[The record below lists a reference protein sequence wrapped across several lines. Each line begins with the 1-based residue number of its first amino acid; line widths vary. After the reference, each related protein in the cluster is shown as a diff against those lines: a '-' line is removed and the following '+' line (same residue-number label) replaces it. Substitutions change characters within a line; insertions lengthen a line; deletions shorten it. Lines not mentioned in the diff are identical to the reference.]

1 MASEAQAVSP
11 ARRSLLRRIGIVLLA
26 GASILVVSALIW
38 QGITASG
45 NPDPAASHL
54 SPHAAIVD
62 TGLLVFREGLE
73 MILVL
78 AAITASMKGSH
89 HSYQRPIA
97 AGAGFG
103 FIATL
108 ITWFIAVGI
117 LSSLADSIPALE
129 LHKLGMIAIAFQ
141 RREQGLSRLHV
152 DRITRIRNE
161 EIRGFG

>member
-26 GASILVVSALIW
+26 GASILVVSALVW

-117 LSSLADSIPALE
+117 LSSLADSVPALE
-129 LHKLGMIAIAFQ
+129 LQAA
-141 RREQGLSRLHV
+141 RACWRLWCWSSS
-152 DRITRIRNE
+152 
-161 EIRGFG
+161 